1 MSVLLET
8 SLGEIVIDLLVDSA
22 PKCCEKCVL
31 FQALS
36 TNTLLT
42 IYSFLKL
49 CKVKYYNFSPF
60 HSVQKDFSCQT
71 GDPLGPDS
79 SESDGGSSIWGLLSG
94 PAKKSFVVA
103 IDPKLKHS
111 ERGTVSMATVPSPQ
125 DADERL
131 AGSQFLITLGDDVD
145 YLDGKAAPFGTVVE
159 GFDTLEKINSAFTNS
174 NGRPLKDIRIR
185 HTIILEDPFD
195 DPPGLIVPDS
205 SPAPTKA
212 QLATVM
218 IADDEELEE
227 EVDEAAMEK
236 LRREREAR
244 AQALTLEMVGDLPFA
259 EVKPPENVL
268 FVCKLNP
275 VTHDE
280 DLELIFSRFGKILSC
295 EVIRDKR
302 TGDSLQYAFIE
313 FENQKDCEQA
323 YFKMQGVLIDDHRIH
338 VDFSQSVSKL
348 SDTWRNATNSKRA
361 QRSGGFGG
369 IASLEKKRHY
379 RDDERRGQG
388 SRDYRMVFDKDEIRR
403 NRDAAP
409 EMPARRSRSR
419 SPQHERRDDRHEDDD
434 HKRKRQEGYR
444 PREKDRYDDR
454 DRDRY
459 QRRERDRDRDRDRDK
474 GRRDDHYR
482 SGTYRERDR

>member
-8 SLGEIVIDLLVDSA
+8 SLGEVVIDLLVDSA
-22 PKCCEKCVL
+22 PKCCE
-31 FQALS
+31 
-36 TNTLLT
+36 N
-42 IYSFLKL
+42 FLKL
-49 CKVKYYNFSPF
+49 CKVKYYNFSPV
-60 HSVQKDFSCQT
+60 HSVQKGFSCQT

-79 SESDGGSSIWGLLSG
+79 AESDGGSSIWGLLSG
-94 PAKKSFVVA
+94 ASNKSFVA
-103 IDPKLKHS
+103 EIDPKVKHTQ
-111 ERGTVSMATVPSPQ
+111 RGTVSMATVPSPN
-125 DADERL
+125 DSDERL
-131 AGSQFLITLGDDVD
+131 AGSQFIITLGDDID
-145 YLDGKAAPFGTVVE
+145 YLDGKAAPFGMVVE
-159 GFDTLEKINSAFTNS
+159 GFDTLEKINDTFTDS

-185 HTIILEDPFD
+185 HTIILEDPYD
-195 DPPGLIVPDS
+195 DPPGLAIPDS

-212 QLATVM
+212 QLATVR
-218 IADDEELEE
+218 IADDEELDQDM
-227 EVDEAAMEK
+227 DEAAMDK

-348 SDTWRNATNSKRA
+348 SDVWRNSTNNKRA
-361 QRSGGFGG
+361 RHSGGFGG
-369 IASLEKKRHY
+369 IADLEKKRHY
-379 RDDERRGQG
+379 RDQDGGGRNGRG
-388 SRDYRMVFDKDEIRR
+388 YRMVFDKDDIRR
-403 NRDAAP
+403 KGDSDLAKDF
-409 EMPARRSRSR
+409 RRSRSR
-419 SPQHERRDDRHEDDD
+419 SPQPDVKSPTHGGRR
-434 HKRKRQEGYR
+434 
-444 PREKDRYDDR
+444 DR
-454 DRDRY
+454 DRDGGRY
-459 QRRERDRDRDRDRDK
+459 QDRTFRNSDRDNGRDSVRHRDRDRDRDYLGDR
-474 GRRDDHYR
+474 YR
-482 SGTYRERDR
+482 